1 MFHLIS
7 TTLSRVSKW
16 EMLGW
21 IYYHIIFKHYCH
33 WSGLFTHNYYS
44 SVSVLVWR
52 EYYPIFMYLYIFYES
67 GGRSFLM
74 FRNAGQQEPN
84 NVYCN
89 WSKTFAQTKL
99 VNSAPRNVLRIK
111 LSTFNSHCTKILLL
125 YSGNRNI
132 KKLNKKKN
140 KCAGCSLTGQLT
152 RPITWPETTP
162 VKKPRV
168 NHFPFPFYPPLFLRD
183 NRPWRRRDWWEGAR
197 SKRAH
202 CAATHMATAVGPKRI
217 DDASHP

>member
-74 FRNAGQQEPN
+74 FKNAGQQEPN

-89 WSKTFAQTKL
+89 WSTTFAHTKL

-132 KKLNKKKN
+132 KKLNKKKQV
-140 KCAGCSLTGQLT
+140 CRLLVD
-152 RPITWPETTP
+152 RPTHAAHYVTWDYSRKET
-162 VKKPRV
+162 
-168 NHFPFPFYPPLFLRD
+168 
-183 NRPWRRRDWWEGAR
+183 
-197 SKRAH
+197 
-202 CAATHMATAVGPKRI
+202 
-217 DDASHP
+217 

>member
-132 KKLNKKKN
+132 KKLNKKKTSVQVARWQAN
-140 KCAGCSLTGQLT
+140 SRG
-152 RPITWPETTP
+152 P
-162 VKKPRV
+162 
-168 NHFPFPFYPPLFLRD
+168 LRD
-183 NRPWRRRDWWEGAR
+183 LRLLP
-197 SKRAH
+197 
-202 CAATHMATAVGPKRI
+202 
-217 DDASHP
+217 